1 MYYLGIDLGGMSI
14 KAGLCDENGNI
25 LVQESCPTV
34 RTEDGD
40 RITKDMADLC
50 LRVLEKGGVR
60 PDELEYAGIASPG
73 TNDSERGVIVY
84 ACTLPFLHYPIAEKL
99 SALTGIK
106 KVYIDNDANAAAKG
120 EATFGA
126 AKGYKDSVFLT
137 IGTGVGGG
145 IIVDGKILSGF
156 NFAGAELGHTV
167 IEMNGIECNCGRK
180 GCMERYCSATA
191 LIEQTKASMKQ
202 NPDSTMWDECKGN
215 IKAVNGRTAFDAM
228 KCGDSAAKKV
238 VDEYITY
245 LACGCTN
252 LINIFQP
259 DVLIIGGGVSK
270 EGETLLKPLRAI
282 ISKESFDRNP
292 DNATKILAA
301 SLGNDAGIIGAA
313 MLGLLHD

>member
-14 KAGLCDENGNI
+14 KAGLCDEEGNI

-34 RTEDGD
+34 RDEDGD

-60 PDELEYAGIASPG
+60 PEDLEYAGIASPG

-106 KVYIDNDANAAAKG
+106 KIYIDNDANAAAKG

-137 IGTGVGGG
+137 LGTGVGGG
-145 IIVDGKILSGF
+145 IIVNGKILSGF

-167 IEMNGIECNCGRK
+167 IVHNGKPCTCGRK
-180 GCMERYCSATA
+180 GCLECYASATA
-191 LIEQTKASMKQ
+191 LMEQTREKMEQHK
-202 NPDSTMWDECKGN
+202 DSLMWKLCDGKLEN
-215 IKAVNGRTAFDAM
+215 VDGRTAFDANRA
-228 KCGDSAAKKV
+228 GDPAAKEV
-238 VDEYITY
+238 VDTYIGY
-245 LACGCTN
+245 LACGVTN
-252 LINIFQP
+252 FINVFQP
-259 DVLIIGGGVSK
+259 EVFSIGGGVSNER
-270 EGETLLKPLRAI
+270 EGLLEPLKKIVEVEQYSCNSDKKTI
-282 ISKESFDRNP
+282 I
-292 DNATKILAA
+292 KIAE
-301 SLGNDAGIIGAA
+301 LGNRAGIIGAA
-313 MLGLLHD
+313 SLGR

>member
-14 KAGLCDENGNI
+14 KAGLCDEEGNI

-34 RTEDGD
+34 RDEDGD
-40 RITKDMADLC
+40 RITKDMAALC

-60 PDELEYAGIASPG
+60 PEDLEYAGIASPG

-106 KVYIDNDANAAAKG
+106 KIYIDNDANAAAKG

-167 IEMNGIECNCGRK
+167 IIHNGKECTCGRK
-180 GCMERYCSATA
+180 GCLECYASATA
-191 LIEQTKASMKQ
+191 LMEQTREKMEQRK
-202 NPDSTMWDECKGN
+202 DSLMWKLCDGKIEN
-215 IKAVNGRTAFDAM
+215 VDGRTAFDAM
-228 KCGDSAAKKV
+228 RAGDEAAKEV
-238 VDEYITY
+238 VDTYIGY
-245 LACGCTN
+245 LACGVTN
-252 LINIFQP
+252 FINVFQP
-259 DVLIIGGGVSK
+259 EVFSIVGGISNEK
-270 EGETLLKPLRAI
+270 DYLLEPLKKI
-282 ISKESFDRNP
+282 VEVEQYSRNS
-292 DNATKILAA
+292 DKKTQIKIAE
-301 SLGNDAGIIGAA
+301 LGNRAGIIGAA
-313 MLGLLHD
+313 SLGR

>member
-14 KAGLCDENGNI
+14 KAGLCDEEGNI

-34 RTEDGD
+34 RDEDGD

-60 PDELEYAGIASPG
+60 PEELEYAGIASPG

-106 KVYIDNDANAAAKG
+106 KIYIDNDANAAAKG

-137 IGTGVGGG
+137 LGTGVGGG
-145 IIVDGKILSGF
+145 IIVNGKILSGF

-167 IEMNGIECNCGRK
+167 IVHNGKPCTCGRK
-180 GCMERYCSATA
+180 GCLECYASATA
-191 LIEQTKASMKQ
+191 LMEQTREKMEQHK
-202 NPDSTMWDECKGN
+202 DSLMWKLCDGKLEN
-215 IKAVNGRTAFDAM
+215 VDGRTAFDANRA
-228 KCGDSAAKKV
+228 GDPAAKEV
-238 VDEYITY
+238 VDTYIGY
-245 LACGCTN
+245 LACGVTN
-252 LINIFQP
+252 FINVFQP
-259 DVLIIGGGVSK
+259 EVFSIGGGVSNER
-270 EGETLLKPLRAI
+270 EGLLEPLKKIVEVEQYSRNSDKKTI
-282 ISKESFDRNP
+282 I
-292 DNATKILAA
+292 KIAE
-301 SLGNDAGIIGAA
+301 LGNDAGIIGAA
-313 MLGLLHD
+313 SLGR

>member
-14 KAGLCDENGNI
+14 KAGLCDEEGNI

-34 RTEDGD
+34 RDEDGD
-40 RITKDMADLC
+40 RITKDMAALC

-60 PDELEYAGIASPG
+60 PEDLEYAGIASPG

-106 KVYIDNDANAAAKG
+106 KIYIDNDANAAAKG

-167 IEMNGIECNCGRK
+167 IIHNGKPCTCGRK
-180 GCMERYCSATA
+180 GCLECYASATA
-191 LIEQTKASMKQ
+191 LMELTREKMEQRK
-202 NPDSTMWDECKGN
+202 DSLMWKLCDGN
-215 IKAVNGRTAFDAM
+215 IENVDGRTAFDANRA
-228 KCGDSAAKKV
+228 GDEAAKEV
-238 VDEYITY
+238 VDTYIGY
-245 LACGCTN
+245 LACGVTN
-252 LINIFQP
+252 FINVFQP
-259 DVLIIGGGVSK
+259 EVFSIGGGISNEK
-270 EGETLLKPLRAI
+270 DALLEPLKKI
-282 ISKESFDRNP
+282 VEVEQYSRNS
-292 DNATKILAA
+292 DKKTMIKIAE
-301 SLGNDAGIIGAA
+301 LGNRAGIIGAA
-313 MLGLLHD
+313 SLGR

>member
-14 KAGLCDENGNI
+14 KAGLCDEEGNI

-34 RTEDGD
+34 RDEDGD

-60 PDELEYAGIASPG
+60 PEELEYAGIASPG

-106 KVYIDNDANAAAKG
+106 KIYIDNDANAAAKG

-137 IGTGVGGG
+137 LGTGVGGG
-145 IIVDGKILSGF
+145 IIVNGKILSGF

-167 IEMNGIECNCGRK
+167 IVHNGKPCTCGRK
-180 GCMERYCSATA
+180 GCLECYASATA
-191 LIEQTKASMKQ
+191 LMEQTREKMEQHK
-202 NPDSTMWDECKGN
+202 DSLMWKLCDGKLEN
-215 IKAVNGRTAFDAM
+215 VDGRTAFDANRA
-228 KCGDSAAKKV
+228 GDPAAKEV
-238 VDEYITY
+238 VDTYIGY
-245 LACGCTN
+245 LACGVTN
-252 LINIFQP
+252 FINVFQP
-259 DVLIIGGGVSK
+259 EVFSIGGGVSNER
-270 EGETLLKPLRAI
+270 EGLLEPLKKIVEVEQYSRNSDKKTI
-282 ISKESFDRNP
+282 I
-292 DNATKILAA
+292 KIAE
-301 SLGNDAGIIGAA
+301 LGNRAGIIGAA
-313 MLGLLHD
+313 SLGS

>member
-14 KAGLCDENGNI
+14 KAGLCDEDGNI

-34 RTEDGD
+34 RDEDGD

-60 PDELEYAGIASPG
+60 PEDLEYAGIASPG

-106 KVYIDNDANAAAKG
+106 KIYIDNDANAAAKG

-167 IEMNGIECNCGRK
+167 IIHNGKPCTCGRK
-180 GCMERYCSATA
+180 GCLECYASATA
-191 LIEQTKASMKQ
+191 LMEQTREKMKQ
-202 NPDSTMWDECKGN
+202 RKDSLMWKLCDGRLEN
-215 IKAVNGRTAFDAM
+215 VDGRTAFDANRA
-228 KCGDSAAKKV
+228 GDEAAKEV
-238 VDEYITY
+238 VDTYIGY
-245 LACGCTN
+245 LACGVTN
-252 LINIFQP
+252 FINVFQP
-259 DVLIIGGGVSK
+259 EVFSIGGGISNEK
-270 EGETLLKPLRAI
+270 EGLLEPLKKIVEVEQYSRNSDKKTI
-282 ISKESFDRNP
+282 I
-292 DNATKILAA
+292 KIAE
-301 SLGNDAGIIGAA
+301 LGNRAGIIGAA
-313 MLGLLHD
+313 SLGR

>member
-14 KAGLCDENGNI
+14 KAGLCDEEGNI

-34 RTEDGD
+34 RDEDGD

-60 PDELEYAGIASPG
+60 PEELEYAGIASPG

-106 KVYIDNDANAAAKG
+106 KIYIDNDANAAAKG

-137 IGTGVGGG
+137 LGTGVGGG
-145 IIVDGKILSGF
+145 IIVNGKILSGF

-167 IEMNGIECNCGRK
+167 IVHNGKPCTCGRK
-180 GCMERYCSATA
+180 GCLECYASATA
-191 LIEQTKASMKQ
+191 LMEQTREKMEQHK
-202 NPDSTMWDECKGN
+202 DSLMWKLCDGKLEN
-215 IKAVNGRTAFDAM
+215 VDGRTAFDANRA
-228 KCGDSAAKKV
+228 GDPAAKEV
-238 VDEYITY
+238 VDTYIGY
-245 LACGCTN
+245 LACGVTN
-252 LINIFQP
+252 FINVFQP
-259 DVLIIGGGVSK
+259 EVFSIGGGVSNER
-270 EGETLLKPLRAI
+270 EGLLEPLKKIVEVEQYSRNSDKKPI
-282 ISKESFDRNP
+282 I
-292 DNATKILAA
+292 KIAE
-301 SLGNDAGIIGAA
+301 LGNRAGIIGAA
-313 MLGLLHD
+313 SLGR

>member
-14 KAGLCDENGNI
+14 KAGLCDEEGNI

-34 RTEDGD
+34 RDEDGD

-60 PDELEYAGIASPG
+60 PEELEYAGIASPG

-106 KVYIDNDANAAAKG
+106 KIYIDNDANAAAKG

-137 IGTGVGGG
+137 LGTGVGGG
-145 IIVDGKILSGF
+145 IIVNGKILSGF

-167 IEMNGIECNCGRK
+167 IVHNGKPCTCGRK
-180 GCMERYCSATA
+180 GCLECYASATA
-191 LIEQTKASMKQ
+191 LMEQTREKMEQHK
-202 NPDSTMWDECKGN
+202 DSLMWKLCDGKLEN
-215 IKAVNGRTAFDAM
+215 VDGRTAFDANRA
-228 KCGDSAAKKV
+228 GDPAAKEV
-238 VDEYITY
+238 VDTYIGY
-245 LACGCTN
+245 LACGVTN
-252 LINIFQP
+252 FINVFQP
-259 DVLIIGGGVSK
+259 EVFSIGGGVSNER
-270 EGETLLKPLRAI
+270 EGLLEPLKKIVEVEQYSRNSDKKTI
-282 ISKESFDRNP
+282 I
-292 DNATKILAA
+292 KIAE
-301 SLGNDAGIIGAA
+301 LGNRAGIIGAA
-313 MLGLLHD
+313 SLGR

>member
-14 KAGLCDENGNI
+14 KAGLCDEEGNI

-34 RTEDGD
+34 RDEDGD
-40 RITKDMADLC
+40 RITKDMAALC
-50 LRVLEKGGVR
+50 LRVLEKGGVH
-60 PDELEYAGIASPG
+60 PEDLEYAGIASPG

-106 KVYIDNDANAAAKG
+106 KIYIDNDANAAAKG

-167 IEMNGIECNCGRK
+167 IIHNGKPCTCGRK
-180 GCMERYCSATA
+180 GCLECYASATA
-191 LIEQTKASMKQ
+191 LMEQTREKMEQRK
-202 NPDSTMWDECKGN
+202 DSLMWKLCDGKIEN
-215 IKAVNGRTAFDAM
+215 VDGRTAFDANRA
-228 KCGDSAAKKV
+228 GDEAAKEV
-238 VDEYITY
+238 VDTYIGY
-245 LACGCTN
+245 LACGVTN
-252 LINIFQP
+252 FINVFQP
-259 DVLIIGGGVSK
+259 EVFSIGGGISNEK
-270 EGETLLKPLRAI
+270 DALLEPLKKI
-282 ISKESFDRNP
+282 VEVEQYSRNS
-292 DNATKILAA
+292 DKKTMIKIAE
-301 SLGNDAGIIGAA
+301 LGNRAGIIGAA
-313 MLGLLHD
+313 SLGR

>member
-14 KAGLCDENGNI
+14 KAGLCDEEGNI

-34 RTEDGD
+34 RDEDGD

-60 PDELEYAGIASPG
+60 PEELEYAGIASPG

-106 KVYIDNDANAAAKG
+106 KIYIDNDANAAAKG

-137 IGTGVGGG
+137 LGTGVGGG
-145 IIVDGKILSGF
+145 IIVNGKILSGF

-167 IEMNGIECNCGRK
+167 IVHNGKLCTCGRK
-180 GCMERYCSATA
+180 GCLECYASATA
-191 LIEQTKASMKQ
+191 LMEQTREKMEQHK
-202 NPDSTMWDECKGN
+202 DSLMWKLCDGKLEN
-215 IKAVNGRTAFDAM
+215 VDGRTAFDANRA
-228 KCGDSAAKKV
+228 GDPAAKEV
-238 VDEYITY
+238 VDTYIGY
-245 LACGCTN
+245 LACGVTN
-252 LINIFQP
+252 FINVFQP
-259 DVLIIGGGVSK
+259 EVFSIGGGVSNER
-270 EGETLLKPLRAI
+270 EGLLEPLKKIVEVEQYSRNSDKKTI
-282 ISKESFDRNP
+282 I
-292 DNATKILAA
+292 KIAE
-301 SLGNDAGIIGAA
+301 LGNRAGIIGAA
-313 MLGLLHD
+313 SLGR

>member
-14 KAGLCDENGNI
+14 KAGLCDEEGNI

-34 RTEDGD
+34 RDEDGD

-60 PDELEYAGIASPG
+60 PEDLEYAGIASPG

-106 KVYIDNDANAAAKG
+106 KIYIDNDANAAAKG

-137 IGTGVGGG
+137 LGTGVGGG
-145 IIVDGKILSGF
+145 IIVNGKILSGF

-167 IEMNGIECNCGRK
+167 IVHNGKPCTCGRK
-180 GCMERYCSATA
+180 GCLECYASATA
-191 LIEQTKASMKQ
+191 LMEQTREKMEQHK
-202 NPDSTMWDECKGN
+202 DSLMWKLCDGKLEN
-215 IKAVNGRTAFDAM
+215 VDGRTAFDANRA
-228 KCGDSAAKKV
+228 GDPAAKEV
-238 VDEYITY
+238 VDTYIGY
-245 LACGCTN
+245 LACGVTN
-252 LINIFQP
+252 FINVFQP
-259 DVLIIGGGVSK
+259 EVFSIGGGVSNER
-270 EGETLLKPLRAI
+270 EGLLEPLKKIVEVEQYSRNSDKKTI
-282 ISKESFDRNP
+282 I
-292 DNATKILAA
+292 KIAE
-301 SLGNDAGIIGAA
+301 LGNRAGIIGAA
-313 MLGLLHD
+313 SLGR